1 MGLGRAG
8 RFHLASI
15 KNLDSIEL
23 KYAVDSDLSTQDDI
37 VQNNDFIL
45 LGDIEE
51 ALADDE
57 LDAAIIS
64 PLSWAC
70 LNNFCWL

>member
-1 MGLGRAG
+1 
-8 RFHLASI
+8 
-15 KNLDSIEL
+15 
-23 KYAVDSDLSTQDDI
+23 
-37 VQNNDFIL
+37 L